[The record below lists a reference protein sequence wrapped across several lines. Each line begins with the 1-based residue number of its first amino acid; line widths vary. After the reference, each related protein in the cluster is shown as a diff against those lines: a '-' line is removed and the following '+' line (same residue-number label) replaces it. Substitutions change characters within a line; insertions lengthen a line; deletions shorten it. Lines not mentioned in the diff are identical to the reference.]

1 MENIRSP
8 AYWAVLPAS
17 VRYDAELR
25 PNAKLLYA
33 EITALANAK
42 GYCFATNDYLATL
55 FGIAK
60 RTVSDLI
67 STLEARGYIKID
79 VLRDEANAVTERRIY
94 IDRPY
99 IDDAAAPIAKNGYT
113 PIADFS
119 HTPIAKNGYQNNTSN
134 NNIPLKPPKRGCR
147 RTPKKTPDWKPER
160 FAKFWSYYPR
170 GESKQ
175 AAIAAWDRLKPDDNL
190 IAVMGR
196 ALKRQMA
203 TEQWQS
209 GVGIPYAST
218 WINQHRWEDEARAPI
233 PVAKASMPEV
243 FGWQ

>member
-1 MENIRSP
+1 MESIRSP

-42 GYCFATNDYLATL
+42 GYCFASNDYLATL

-79 VLRDEANAVTERRIY
+79 VQRNEANAVTERRIY

-99 IDDAAAPIAKNGYT
+99 IDDADT
-113 PIADFS
+113 PIAQNGY
-119 HTPIAKNGYQNNTSN
+119 TPIAKNGYQNNTSN
-134 NNIPLKPPKRGCR
+134 LNNIPLKPPKGGSR
-147 RTPKKTPDWKPER
+147 RAPKKTPDWKPDR
-160 FAKFWSYYPR
+160 FAKFWGYYPR

-175 AAIAAWDRLKPDDNL
+175 AAISAWDRLKPSDDL

-196 ALKRQMA
+196 ALKRQVES
-203 TEQWQS
+203 EQWQS

-218 WINQHRWEDEARAPI
+218 WINQRRWEDEVRSPLQA
-233 PVAKASMPEV
+233 AKASAPEV